1 MSHLKP
7 KIMTGAYDAEKL
19 RKNLQEQ
26 IALEEDELENQT
38 DFESSAEGSNI
49 NSNPLIIKQEAGIYP
64 IEINLEDLEKANGI
78 EEDWENSLLK
88 IIESSDVTPK
98 LSWDDEFENDTYRG
112 CNIPTKD
119 LCMDSGNK
127 EKNNVQIKQSS
138 LADVAQVLSLFQMKL
153 EIDYKIEK
161 DNKNLVNIIK
171 LSNKDKGLELK
182 RKDIIGQDSDK
193 HTECNSNFDAVMDQ
207 FQKGIRVKKRF
218 GKGYVKINADNMP
231 GTYHDLYNVISA
243 VKDEKTVEEMIRHLF
258 KKSKSFRSISK
269 TLNIDEMILC

>member
-26 IALEEDELENQT
+26 IALEEDELENPT
-38 DFESSAEGSNI
+38 DFECNAEESNI
-49 NSNPLIIKQEAGIYP
+49 NSNPLIIKQEPGIYP

-98 LSWDDEFENDTYRG
+98 LSWDDEFENDRYRG
-112 CNIPTKD
+112 CSISTKD
-119 LCMDSGNK
+119 LCIDSGNK

-138 LADVAQVLSLFQMKL
+138 LADVAQVLSLFQMRS
-153 EIDYKIEK
+153 EVDYRIEK

-171 LSNKDKGLELK
+171 LSKKDKGPEFK
-182 RKDIIGQDSDK
+182 RNDITDQDSDK
-193 HTECNSNFDAVMDQ
+193 HTECSSNFDAVMDQ

-243 VKDEKTVEEMIRHLF
+243 VKDERTVEELIRHLF

>member
-38 DFESSAEGSNI
+38 DFENNKEESNI
-49 NSNPLIIKQEAGIYP
+49 SNNPLIIKQEPGIYP

-98 LSWDDEFENDTYRG
+98 LSWDDEFENDTYKG
-112 CNIPTKD
+112 CNVLTKD
-119 LCMDSGNK
+119 LCNDSGNQ

-138 LADVAQVLSLFQMKL
+138 LSDVAQVLSLFH
-153 EIDYKIEK
+153 IRSDVDYKIER
-161 DNKNLVNIIK
+161 DNKGLVRIIK
-171 LSNKDKGLELK
+171 LSKKDKSIESNK
-182 RKDIIGQDSDK
+182 RDIIDQESDK

-243 VKDEKTVEEMIRHLF
+243 VKGEKTVEEMIRYLF
-258 KKSKSFRSISK
+258 KKSKSFKSISK

>member
-19 RKNLQEQ
+19 RRNLQEQ

-38 DFESSAEGSNI
+38 DFESSAERSNI
-49 NSNPLIIKQEAGIYP
+49 NSNPLIIKQETGIYP

-112 CNIPTKD
+112 CNISTKD

-138 LADVAQVLSLFQMKL
+138 LADVAQVLSLFQMRS
-153 EIDYKIEK
+153 EVDYRIEK

-171 LSNKDKGLELK
+171 LSKKDKGPELK

-207 FQKGIRVKKRF
+207 FQKGIRIKKRF

-231 GTYHDLYNVISA
+231 RTYHDLYNVISA
-243 VKDEKTVEEMIRHLF
+243 VKDERTVEEMIRHLF